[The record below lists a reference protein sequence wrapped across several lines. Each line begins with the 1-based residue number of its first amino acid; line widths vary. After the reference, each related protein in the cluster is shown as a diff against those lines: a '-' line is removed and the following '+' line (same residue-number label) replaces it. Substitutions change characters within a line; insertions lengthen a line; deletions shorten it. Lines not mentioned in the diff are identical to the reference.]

1 MTVTEHL
8 YDRGVGEIIALVKPQ
23 FGHLYQFQP
32 MTLEYNDLLVS
43 FCLLQLIRHMGLLW
57 RPPEGVHPPVAWEN
71 LGQSSMLS
79 DKVY

>member
-1 MTVTEHL
+1 MM
-8 YDRGVGEIIALVKPQ
+8 GGGERIALVKPQ
-23 FGHLYQFQP
+23 FGHLYQSQP

-43 FCLLQLIRHMGLLW
+43 FFLLQLIRHMGLLW

-71 LGQSSMLS
+71 LGQISMLS